1 MAGWEPGLKSGK
13 GKTDQQMR
21 VGSPS
26 PGSQPSAFG
35 FILLQPLFGPGAPSS
50 LARITVTLAH
60 DIVMDR
66 PPWPGRAEVATTK
79 CQDHRDSGTLRP
91 PWPGSP

>member
-35 FILLQPLFGPGAPSS
+35 FMLLQPLFNPGVPSS
-50 LARITVTLAH
+50 LARITVLLAH
-60 DIVMDR
+60 CNGSSSLAGAR
-66 PPWPGRAEVATTK
+66 GNFHYEVK